1 MIVLTC
7 PTCSTQYYLDPS
19 RLTEAGHRV
28 RCTACGEVWFQEPVP
43 EEGNALGQTL
53 GEGLM
58 EGQAGSESA
67 GAPPL
72 DLSESRPETNSETN
86 PKTSSGAP
94 SQKPGSFQEAL
105 DSIPASVRPAQDQ
118 GPVLP
123 GRAAPRKAAFAVGAS
138 AALLLFFGACAGG
151 VAVRDRLV
159 MRWPPSALVFDA
171 LGVSYHL
178 PGQDMTIEGAKAEI
192 VGDPQNGLK
201 LALSGRII
209 NLKSR
214 PIALVPL
221 RVTAV
226 RSGGSGGEEWLYEFP
241 ERSLKAESELPFGPS
256 WSVIEGGPMTITLRP
271 DPFAHLKD

>member
-7 PTCSTQYYLDPS
+7 PACSTQYYLDPS
-19 RLTEAGHRV
+19 RLTEMGHRV
-28 RCTACGEVWFQEPVP
+28 RCTACGEVWFQEPVS
-43 EEGNALGQTL
+43 EENSSQALD
-53 GEGLM
+53 EGRQ
-58 EGQAGSESA
+58 GGESA
-67 GAPPL
+67 GDASALERKNGIDERAESLPL
-72 DLSESRPETNSETN
+72 NLSETR
-86 PKTSSGAP
+86 SGAE
-94 SQKPGSFQEAL
+94 SQKSGSFQEVL

-123 GRAAPRKAAFAVGAS
+123 GRAAPRKAAFAVGAL
-138 AALLLFFGACAGG
+138 AALLVFSGIFAGG
-151 VAVRDRLV
+151 VAARERLV

-171 LGVSYHL
+171 LGVAYSL
-178 PGQDMTIEGAKAEI
+178 PGQAMTIEGVKAEI

-214 PIALVPL
+214 PIVLVPL

-226 RSGGSGGEEWLYEFP
+226 RGGSSGGEEWLYEFP
-241 ERSLKAESELPFGPS
+241 EGSLKAESELPFGPS
-256 WSVIEGGPMTITLRP
+256 WPVTEGGSMTVTLRP